1 MNSKTAAGVFCA
13 CLDAG
18 IVLRQAKKSPRWE
31 GFYFSGVSV
40 ADDPGTVQL
49 LAF

>member
-1 MNSKTAAGVFCA
+1 MPG
-13 CLDAG
+13 L
-18 IVLRQAKKSPRWE
+18 VLRQAKKSPRWE